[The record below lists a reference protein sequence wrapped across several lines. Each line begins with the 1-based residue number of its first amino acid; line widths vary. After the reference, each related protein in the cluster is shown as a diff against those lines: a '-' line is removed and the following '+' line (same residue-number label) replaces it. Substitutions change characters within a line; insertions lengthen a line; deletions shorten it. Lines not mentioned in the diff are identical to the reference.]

1 VATPPV
7 ALDRM
12 ALLLA
17 RQVASESG
25 QRLDEVLEQL
35 RAS

>member
-12 ALLLA
+12 TLLLA
-17 RQVASESG
+17 RQVAGETG
-25 QRLDEVLEQL
+25 QRLGEVLDEL
-35 RAS
+35 LSS

>member
-12 ALLLA
+12 TLLLA
-17 RQVASESG
+17 RQVAGETG
-25 QRLDEVLEQL
+25 QRLDQVLAEL
-35 RAS
+35 RSA